1 MAEPCA
7 RLAGAEDG
15 GMQPWMGATLALGA
29 VVTKPFNEMSTS
41 GVCYHQIVTYDDLL
55 QIMGSID

>member
-1 MAEPCA
+1 MCQA
-7 RLAGAEDG
+7 RRGRG
-15 GMQPWMGATLALGA
+15 RGMQPWMGATLALGA

-55 QIMGSID
+55 